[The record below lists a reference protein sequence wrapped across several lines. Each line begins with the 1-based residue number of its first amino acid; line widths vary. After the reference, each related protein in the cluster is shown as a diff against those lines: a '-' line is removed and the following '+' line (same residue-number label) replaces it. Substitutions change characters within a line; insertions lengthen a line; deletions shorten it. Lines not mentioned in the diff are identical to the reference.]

1 MKMATE
7 KKVQVGLIGA
17 GWIGQHHGLNV
28 MANPY
33 AELAAVC
40 DVNSKQAKA
49 YLENNNSRAVVLQ
62 SSEELL
68 KKDEIEAIVVASP
81 NASHEEHAVA
91 AAEAGKHVY
100 LEKPM
105 AITLEGC
112 RRIVRAVEK
121 TKVKFAMGYHRRLNP
136 LVQHAKSLIAE
147 GKLGELVFVESDYF
161 HHVPGDLDIWSWL
174 GKNDI
179 AGSIIHAGTG
189 HNIDL
194 LRFFCGEVAEVSC
207 YKDVVMPR
215 KIQMETE
222 DLAVINLHFKSGAL
236 GRVGLFLG
244 PILPFTFTLRV
255 FGTKGTV
262 DNNRVWLDTIPRFAD
277 FGHEKDFIQLP
288 QSWIADNVQGGV
300 SETWKQNMDT
310 FIDDI
315 RLDRKPFNGVQSGFN
330 TAAVCFAALQSA
342 AEKRSVEPEVL

>member
-1 MKMATE
+1 MATE
-7 KKVQVGLIGA
+7 EKLRVGLIGA

-33 AELAAVC
+33 AELAVVC
-40 DVNSKQAKA
+40 DANSERAKA
-49 YLENNNSRAVVLQ
+49 YLKQSNSNAAVFDNH
-62 SSEELL
+62 EELL
-68 KKDEIEAIVVASP
+68 KQDSIGAIVIASP

-121 TKVKFAMGYHRRLNP
+121 SKVKFAMGYHRRLNP
-136 LVQHAKSLIAE
+136 LVQYAKALIAD

-179 AGSIIHAGTG
+179 AGSMIHAGTG

-207 YKDVVMPR
+207 YKGVMMPR

-222 DLAVINLHFKSGAL
+222 DLAVVSLRFKSGVL

-262 DNNRVWLDTIPRFAD
+262 DNNRVWLDTIPRFAE
-277 FGHEKDFIQLP
+277 FGHEEDYIRLP

-315 RLDRKPFNGVQSGFN
+315 RLERKPFNDAKSGFN

-342 AEKRSVEPEVL
+342 AEKRSVKPDVL

>member
-1 MKMATE
+1 MATE
-7 KKVQVGLIGA
+7 EKLKVGLIGA

-28 MANPY
+28 MANPH

-40 DVNSKQAKA
+40 DANFDGATA
-49 YLENNNSRAVVLQ
+49 YLKQNKSNAAVFDDH
-62 SSEELL
+62 EELL
-68 KKDEIEAIVVASP
+68 KQDSIGAIVIASP
-81 NASHEEHAVA
+81 NVSHEEHAVA

-121 TKVKFAMGYHRRLNP
+121 AKVKFAMGYHRRLNP
-136 LVQHAKSLIAE
+136 LVQYAKALIAD

-179 AGSIIHAGTG
+179 AGSMIHAGTG

-207 YKDVVMPR
+207 YKGVVMPR
-215 KIQMETE
+215 KVQMETE
-222 DLAVINLHFKSGAL
+222 DLAVVNLRFKSGVL

-262 DNNRVWLDTIPRFAD
+262 DNNRIWLDTIPRFAE
-277 FGHEKDFIQLP
+277 FSHEEDYICLP

-315 RLDRKPFNGVQSGFN
+315 RLERKPFNDAKSGFN

-342 AEKRSVEPEVL
+342 AEKRSFTPELL

>member
-1 MKMATE
+1 MAE
-7 KKVQVGLIGA
+7 KKKVRVGLLGA

-28 MANPY
+28 ISNTY

-40 DVNSKQAKA
+40 DLDSKRAKA
-49 YLENNNSRAVVLQ
+49 YLDQNNSNAIVFDNLEKMLEQRG
-62 SSEELL
+62 
-68 KKDEIEAIVVASP
+68 IEAIVIASP

-112 RRIVRAVEK
+112 RRIVKAVEK
-121 TKVKFAMGYHRRLNP
+121 KKVKFAMGYHRRLNP
-136 LVQHAKSLIAE
+136 LVQYAKSLIAE
-147 GKLGELVFVESDYF
+147 GKLGELVFIESDYF

-194 LRFFCGEVAEVSC
+194 IRFFCGEVAEVSC

-222 DLAVINLHFKSGAL
+222 DLAVINLRFKSGAL

-277 FGHEKDFIQLP
+277 FGHEEDYIRLP

-315 RLDRKPFNGVQSGFN
+315 RLDREPFNGAQSGFN

-342 AEKRSVEPEVL
+342 AEKRSIKPEVL

>member
-1 MKMATE
+1 MAE
-7 KKVQVGLIGA
+7 QRKVRVGLIGT
-17 GWIGQHHGLNV
+17 GWIGQHHGANV
-28 MANPY
+28 MANRF

-40 DVNSKQAKA
+40 DVDTQRAEA
-49 YLENNNSRAVVLQ
+49 YLQQNGCAAVVFNDH
-62 SSEELL
+62 EKLL
-68 KKDEIEAIVVASP
+68 AQKDIEAVVVASP
-81 NASHEEHAVA
+81 NASHEQHAVA
-91 AAEAGKHVY
+91 AAQAGKHVY

-112 RRIVRAVEK
+112 RRIVKAVEK
-121 TKVKFAMGYHRRLNP
+121 SKVKFAMGYHRRLNP
-136 LVQHAKSLIAE
+136 LVMYAKALIAE
-147 GKLGELVFVESDYF
+147 GKLGELVFIESDYF
-161 HHVPGDLDIWSWL
+161 HHIPGDLDIWSWL

-189 HNIDL
+189 HNIDMV
-194 LRFFCGEVAEVSC
+194 RYFCGEVAEVSC

-215 KIQMETE
+215 TIQMETE
-222 DLAVINLHFKSGAL
+222 DLAILNLHFQSGAL

-244 PILPFTFTLRV
+244 PILPFTFTMRL

-277 FGHEKDFIQLP
+277 YGHEKDCITLP
-288 QSWIADNVQGGV
+288 HSWIADNVQGGV

-315 RLDRKPFNGVQSGFN
+315 RLDRKPFNGAKSGFN

-342 AEKRSVEPEVL
+342 AEKCSIKPEVL